1 VNASLFR
8 ISAGRTFIE
17 GPKYEFLRNMNPDQG
32 QIREEKVSVSGNLDE
47 WH

>member
-8 ISAGRTFIE
+8 ISAGRTFVE
-17 GPKYEFLRNMNPDQG
+17 GRKYEFLRNMNPVQG
-32 QIREEKVSVSGNLDE
+32 HIREEKVFVSGNLDE